1 MVILQL
7 KFGVPPYNTLL
18 GIILAVPLACVGLQ
32 ATATTSINPVGPVA
46 KFSQLIFGG
55 ISKAQGHNM
64 KEAQM
69 SSLIAGS
76 LAGQAASHSVDMVGD
91 FKIGHLLGAT
101 PRGQAI
107 AQIVGTLVGIVPVS
121 FVFLVYGIA
130 YPCALNVNDDGEKC
144 PFEMPAATAWR
155 AVAMAMT
162 QDDPLPLSAGISD

>member
-7 KFGVPPYNTLL
+7 KFDVPPYNTLL
-18 GIILAVPLACVGLQ
+18 GIVLAIPLACVGLQ
-32 ATATTSINPVGPVA
+32 ATASTGINPVGPVA

-55 ISKAQGHNM
+55 ISKAQGHHM

-69 SSLIAGS
+69 SNLIAGS

-91 FKIGHLLGAT
+91 FKIGHLLGAA

-107 AQIVGTLVGIVPVS
+107 AQIVGTLVGIVPVT
-121 FVFLVYGIA
+121 FAFMMYGIA
-130 YPCALNVNDDGEKC
+130 YPCALDGDAEKC
-144 PFEMPAATAWR
+144 PFGMPAAQAWR

>member
-7 KFGVPPYNTLL
+7 KFNVPPYNTLL

-32 ATATTSINPVGPVA
+32 ATASTGINPVGPVA
-46 KFSQLIFGG
+46 KFSQLVFGG
-55 ISKAQGHNM
+55 ISRAQSQNV

-69 SSLIAGS
+69 SNLIAGS
-76 LAGQAASHSVDMVGD
+76 LAGQAASHSVDMVCD

-107 AQIVGTLVGIVPVS
+107 AQIVGTLVGIVPVT
-121 FVFLVYGIA
+121 FLFMIYGVA
-130 YPCALNVNDDGEKC
+130 YPCALDGDAETCKF
-144 PFEMPAATAWR
+144 PMGAAQTWR

-162 QDDPLPLSAGISD
+162 EDDPLPLSSGISD

>member
-1 MVILQL
+1 
-7 KFGVPPYNTLL
+7 
-18 GIILAVPLACVGLQ
+18 
-32 ATATTSINPVGPVA
+32 VA

-130 YPCALNVNDDGEKC
+130 YPCALAVNDDGEKC

-162 QDDPLPLSAGISD
+162 QDDPLPLSSGISD